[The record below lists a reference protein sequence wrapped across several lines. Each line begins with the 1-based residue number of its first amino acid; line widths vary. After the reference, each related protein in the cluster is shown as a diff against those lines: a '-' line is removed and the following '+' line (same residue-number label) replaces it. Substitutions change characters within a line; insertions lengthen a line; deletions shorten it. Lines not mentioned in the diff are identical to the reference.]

1 MNNSRQEL
9 IVFPWGKCAAGERE
23 KVKQAKGG
31 ADRKEKPE
39 GGRRDKHS

>member
-23 KVKQAKGG
+23 REGEASKRGSRQKGKV
-31 ADRKEKPE
+31 
-39 GGRRDKHS
+39 RRWEAG